1 MSQALSI
8 FVFFISLMQSVNGVE
23 YLNTAS
29 LSPLLALYLGGAAI
43 DIAPITSIYAFHNQI
58 NLTLTL
64 NF

>member
-8 FVFFISLMQSVNGVE
+8 CVFFISLMQSVNGVE

-43 DIAPITSIYAFHNQI
+43 DIAPITSIYASHNQI